1 MMQEADPIPHVCRR
15 CRASYPGF
23 AAKCERC
30 KTWNVIVPLA
40 EAADLPMPAS
50 ALAGLGAVKLYATGI
65 LAWDKA
71 MGGIFPGGVYLLGAP
86 PGAGKSSVCLQL
98 LGGWEH
104 SDSLYVSTEEQRESV
119 AARAMRFGCPDVP
132 ILAEPELGKILEIVS
147 TRPDG
152 TLVVVDSLQKIRVH
166 GASMGG
172 VTALK
177 TAVTEI
183 KAAAERS
190 RATLLFI
197 SHVTKDED
205 FAGPKTVEHD
215 VDACAMM
222 FLYGQARVLRC
233 DTKNRFA
240 QTGRAGWM
248 RMTPEG
254 LRDASPDLILPPEDL
269 AGRVLTITGTGLPAE
284 VQALRSE
291 RSGGLTIGLP
301 DERVRMVCA
310 LVGADKNAI
319 MVRADGDELDRDPSA
334 DLPIALAILSCLHE
348 LPLKQ
353 RTVAWGQLTLDGRLL
368 PGFAHDQRRD
378 AAVDLELGP
387 ILSPDAHKT
396 LADVMRSLD
405 LAALPEVKDED
416 DDDNSPHET

>member
-1 MMQEADPIPHVCRR
+1 MPDDEVIPYVCRR
-15 CRASYPGF
+15 CRASYSGYR
-23 AAKCERC
+23 AKCERC
-30 KTWNVIVPLA
+30 GTWNMIVPLA
-40 EAADLPMPAS
+40 HAADLPMPAS
-50 ALAGLGAVKLYATGI
+50 ALAGLGAVKLSRTGI

-71 MGGIFPGGVYLLGAP
+71 MGGIFPGGIYLLGSD
-86 PGAGKSSVCLQL
+86 PGTGKSSLCMQL
-98 LGGWEH
+98 LGGWEF
-104 SDSLYVSTEEQRESV
+104 SETLYVSTEEQRESV

-132 ILAEPELGKILEIVS
+132 ILAEPDLGKILEIVS

-152 TLVVVDSLQKIRVH
+152 TFIVIDSLQKIRVP

-177 TAVTEI
+177 TSVAELK
-183 KAAAERS
+183 KAGERS

-197 SHVTKDED
+197 SHVTKDDD

-248 RMTPEG
+248 RMTAEG
-254 LRDASPDLILPPEDL
+254 LRDASPELVLPPENL
-269 AGRVLTITGTGLPAE
+269 AGRVLTMTGSGLPAE
-284 VQALRSE
+284 VQALKSE
-291 RSGGLTIGLP
+291 RSGGLTIGVP
-301 DERVRMVCA
+301 DERVRMVCS
-310 LVGADKNAI
+310 LLGADKNGL
-319 MVRADGDELDRDPSA
+319 MVRADGDELERDPSA
-334 DLPIALAILSCLHE
+334 DLPIALAILSCVHD
-348 LPLKQ
+348 LPLRQ

-378 AAVDLELGP
+378 AAHDLELEP
-387 ILSPDAHKT
+387 VLSPDAHKT

-405 LAALPEVKDED
+405 LVELPEPSESD
-416 DDDNSPHET
+416 DDSEPR

>member
-1 MMQEADPIPHVCRR
+1 MPEVEEEIVPYVCRR
-15 CRASYPGF
+15 CRKSYAGF
-23 AAKCERC
+23 RAKCERC
-30 KTWNVIVPLA
+30 GTWNMIVPLA
-40 EAADLPMPAS
+40 QAADLPMPAS
-50 ALAGLGAVKLYATGI
+50 ALAGLGAVKLLRTGI
-65 LAWDKA
+65 VAWDKA
-71 MGGIFPGGVYLLGAP
+71 MGGIFPGGIYLIGAE
-86 PGAGKSSVCLQL
+86 PGCGKSSLCLQI

-104 SDSLYVSTEEQRESV
+104 SDTLYISTEEQRESV

-132 ILAEPELGKILEIVS
+132 ILAEPELGKILEIVA

-152 TLVVVDSLQKIRVH
+152 TFVVIDSLQKIRVH

-177 TAVTEI
+177 TSVAELK
-183 KAAAERS
+183 KAGERS

-197 SHVTKDED
+197 SHVTKDDD

-248 RMTPEG
+248 RMTEEG
-254 LRDASPDLILPPEDL
+254 LRDASPDLVLPPENL
-269 AGRVLTITGTGLPAE
+269 CGRVLTITGSGLPAE
-284 VQALRSE
+284 VQCVKRMS
-291 RSGGLTIGLP
+291 GLTIGVP
-301 DERVRMVCA
+301 DDRVHMICSLINVP
-310 LVGADKNAI
+310 KKMI

-334 DLPIALAILSCLHE
+334 DLAIALAILSCIHE

-378 AAVDLELGP
+378 AANDLELEP
-387 ILSPDAHKT
+387 ILSPDVHKT
-396 LADVMRSLD
+396 LSDVMRSLD
-405 LAALPEVKDED
+405 LEALPEPSD
-416 DDDNSPHET
+416 DDESPGDGS